1 MNTGMREPETAASSP
16 NVDWK
21 RARGRVVGC
30 WLSVAGLILAV
41 PFPFPAFI
49 VGVLGLGL
57 SARALN
63 EIPKGAP
70 AEHRR
75 DSVGRRRHPLR
86 RHPLPREVRRALN
99 LAGAAHKSFKTLNLK
114 ERIAWLS
121 PRSNPAPSTRRPGT
135 LL

>member
-63 EIPKGAP
+63 EIPKGEEA
-70 AEHRR
+70 RR
-75 DSVGRRRHPLR
+75 LSIAGTVWGAVAILSVVIPYL
-86 RHPLPREVRRALN
+86 VRF
-99 LAGAAHKSFKTLNLK
+99 AGH
-114 ERIAWLS
+114 
-121 PRSNPAPSTRRPGT
+121 
-135 LL
+135 